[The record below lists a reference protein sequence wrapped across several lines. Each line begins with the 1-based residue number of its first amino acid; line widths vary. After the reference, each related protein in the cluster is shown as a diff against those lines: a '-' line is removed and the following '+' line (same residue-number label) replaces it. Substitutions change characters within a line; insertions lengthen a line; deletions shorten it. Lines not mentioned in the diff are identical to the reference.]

1 MIICV
6 DVGNSNIVFGI
17 FNNDD
22 KLISTFRMEAKVL
35 RTSDEYGIAL
45 IEHLRYLGI
54 AINDIGGG
62 IIASVV
68 PQIDPILEKA
78 FAKYLNVTP
87 LFVVPG
93 TKTGIKIKIENPKQ
107 LGADLLVGAVAAA
120 NIYGAPCIIVDLG
133 TATTLGVVN
142 NKNEFLGGI
151 IYPGVM
157 TAYDSLIKSTALLE
171 SAKIGRPD
179 SVVGRDTMSSIQSGM
194 VYGTIGAIDGII
206 KQIKKEYG
214 DMKVIVT
221 GGISKFLLEHL
232 NPEYI
237 IDENLLM
244 NGLNIIFKKNQ

>member
-6 DVGNSNIVFGI
+6 DVGNSNIVFGVI
-17 FNNDD
+17 DNED
-22 KLISTFRMEAKVL
+22 KLLSSFRLEAKVL

-54 AINDIGGG
+54 APKDINGG

-78 FAKYLNVTP
+78 FAKYLAINP
-87 LFVVPG
+87 LFVAPG

-107 LGADLLVGAVAAA
+107 LGADLLVGAVAAT

-142 NKNEFLGGI
+142 NNNEFLGGI

-171 SAKIGRPD
+171 SAKIGKPE
-179 SVVGRDTMSSIQSGM
+179 SVIGRDTMSSIQSGM
-194 VYGTIGAIDGII
+194 IYGTIGAIDGII
-206 KQIKKEYG
+206 NQIKKEYG

-221 GGISKFLLEHL
+221 GGISKFLMEHL

-244 NGLNIIFKKNQ
+244 TGLNIIYKKNQ